1 MGRKVFL
8 VSVTS
13 SIIASIAFAWL
24 LDPVTRWIWHTASDS
39 AWSWF
44 VNLQA
49 AAFRNAALGKREWL
63 STALFIYVFTLVVI
77 VLYTSPIGIGCG
89 VLFGRLLRQKATDRT
104 RQLIRGRV
112 APLTLVI
119 LSILMALSLTYA
131 FGKIAFLAYVDLQ
144 LNASFSQRVD
154 ALSPY
159 IDPMEERRLRS
170 QWALMKSRADYEQI
184 NRRLDE
190 LATGANIQL
199 PEPLLK

>member
-13 SIIASIAFAWL
+13 SIIASVAFAWL

-63 STALFIYVFTLVVI
+63 STALFIYVFTLVVM

-119 LSILMALSLTYA
+119 LSILMALSLTYV
-131 FGKIAFLAYVDLQ
+131 FGKIAFLAYVEYCGAIEHETSDCPYRGKVPYGRKGD
-144 LNASFSQRVD
+144 FSWRIEGGKMLFD
-154 ALSPY
+154 
-159 IDPMEERRLRS
+159 
-170 QWALMKSRADYEQI
+170 
-184 NRRLDE
+184 
-190 LATGANIQL
+190 
-199 PEPLLK
+199 